1 MNIRKNNLSNDKG
14 FTLIELMVATLL
26 IVVGLLAFGIFTGN
40 MVAQD
45 TKSERRTQAATYA
58 QEQLENLKNQAT
70 SGTLATSNGTETLDG
85 IYTRNWDVANGG
97 INNLS
102 TITVT
107 VTWAGFGNTSL
118 TFQSLVSQ
126 N

>member
-1 MNIRKNNLSNDKG
+1 MNLQKNNLINDKG
-14 FTLIELMVATLL
+14 FSLIELMVAMVL

-70 SGTLATSNGTETLDG
+70 TGTLNTGTGTETLDG
-85 IYTRNWDVANGG
+85 IYTRAWTVTNGG
-97 INNLS
+97 NNNLS
-102 TITVT
+102 TISVT
-107 VTWAGFGNTSL
+107 ISWEGFGNTSL
-118 TFQSLVSQ
+118 IFQSLVSQ